1 MSHWMSG
8 PFGRQPRLCTR
19 CESTRML
26 ARLIHAAKG
35 TCWIAS
41 SSGTDSAGP
50 KPSSRLM
57 ALPTVR
63 GVASPPATFTTLPAG
78 PRSITSAYA
87 SPKSS
92 MCTFGVAAAIGVHR
106 SFILRGKGNEATEDR
121 SLAVAVDERGSYHDA
136 AGIDYLELEGTSP
149 SHRWRC
155 RRLVIVAS
163 RTDAV
168 ADDTESACIDE
179 TPAGGCRRAE
189 HRRSGALLHGHRGVE
204 TIVRVASKC
213 GVDHHI
219 GHRDPPLQPSAI
231 GEVAGERLD
240 ALLA

>member
-1 MSHWMSG
+1 VLDRLLERDGLSG
-8 PFGRQPRLCTR
+8 AQAEQP
-19 CESTRML
+19 
-26 ARLIHAAKG
+26 A
-35 TCWIAS
+35 
-41 SSGTDSAGP
+41 D
-50 KPSSRLM
+50 
-57 ALPTVR
+57 
-63 GVASPPATFTTLPAG
+63 GVADCSGRGLATRDVHHFAGRSPLDHQRVRLAQVVDVHVRP
-78 PRSITSAYA
+78 
-87 SPKSS
+87 
-92 MCTFGVAAAIGVHR
+92 GVAAAIGVHR
-106 SFILRGKGNEATEDR
+106 SLILRGKGNEATEDR

-189 HRRSGALLHGHRGVE
+189 HRRGGALLHGHRGVE

-213 GVDHHI
+213 GVEHHI